1 VAQKVDVRLVDDVDG
16 SEASE
21 TIEFAL
27 EGRRYELDLSDE
39 NAAKL
44 RGIFAPYVDAARRTG
59 GGRGGRRRGRDASAP
74 PRATVDREKTTAIRV
89 WARENGHEVS
99 DRGRISKNILEA
111 YEEAQRGGGRRS
123 AVNIGNPFNPEQV
136 AS

>member
-27 EGRRYELDLSDE
+27 EGRSYELDLSHE
-39 NAAKL
+39 NASKL
-44 RGIFAPYVDAARRTG
+44 RQAFATFVDAARRND
-59 GGRGGRRRGRDASAP
+59 GGRGGRRRSSAGASSAP
-74 PRATVDREKTTAIRV
+74 RPTSDRERTQAIRE
-89 WARENGHEVS
+89 WARENGHQVS
-99 DRGRISKNILEA
+99 DRGRIPTSVIQA
-111 YEEAQRGGGRRS
+111 YEQRQNGFKQ
-123 AVNIGNPFNPEQV
+123 AVNIGSPFNLEQA